1 MSQISLT
8 FPDGNSRDY
17 PAGITAAEVAAS
29 IAPSLAKNA
38 ISASLDGQHIDLAWP
53 ITQSGR
59 IAINTMKDQEPA
71 LELIRHD
78 LAHIMAR
85 AVQELWPDVK
95 VTIGPVR
102 DQGWFYDFDRA
113 EPFTPED
120 LGAIEQRMKQII
132 AARDP
137 VRTEVWD
144 RARARA
150 YYEDR
155 GEPFKVELLD
165 RIPGDEPI
173 RMYWHGD
180 WQDLCRG
187 PHLQSTGQV
196 PADAFKLTHVAGAYW
211 LGDASRPM
219 LQRIY
224 GVAFKNRDDLKAHLT
239 MLEEAAKR
247 DHRKLGREME
257 LFHFQEEAPGMVF
270 WHPNGWTIYRELE
283 AYMRRRLIRAGYKE
297 IKTPQ
302 VVDRILWEKSGHWE
316 AYREN
321 MFIVE
326 VDEEGA
332 KEKRI
337 NALKPMNCPC
347 HVQVYNHGLKSYRDL
362 PLRMAEFGSC
372 NRYEPSGA
380 LHGIMRVRGFT
391 QDDAHIFCTE
401 DQIEVECA
409 GFIGLLSSVYRDL
422 GFEKFDIKLSTRPDV
437 RVGSDEIWDKAEAAL
452 KGAIEH
458 LGLPYE
464 INPGDGAFYGP
475 KLDFKLTDAIGREWQ
490 CGTFQCDFN
499 LPQRL
504 EAEYVGEDGGKHR
517 PVMLHR
523 AVLGSFER
531 FIGIL
536 IENYAGKLPFW
547 LAPRQVVVASI
558 VSGADDYVH
567 EVVAALRE
575 AGIRAEADTRNEKIN
590 YKVRE
595 HSVGKVPAIMAI
607 GMKEVEERTVSVR
620 RLGEQGSRVAALD
633 AVVAAVQHQDR
644 APPRTEPG
652 RRQQRG
658 EHRVLVVLPAHHQPE
673 VDARRGTGLCQQ
685 RQRYDMNNQKD
696 GCAASQ
702 RVDVH
707 QPFHGLPRLTDGNVR
722 AGHRLGAARGGPTTR
737 R

>member
-1 MSQISLT
+1 MAQISLT
-8 FPDGNSRDY
+8 FPDGNKRDY
-17 PAGITAAEVAAS
+17 AAGVTAAEVAMS
-29 IAPSLAKNA
+29 IAPGLAKKA
-38 ISASLDGQHIDLAWP
+38 ISASVNGAHYDLQWP
-53 ITQSGR
+53 IMTDAK
-59 IAINTMKDQEPA
+59 IAIHTMADDAQA

-78 LAHIMAR
+78 CAHIMAR
-85 AVQELWPDVK
+85 AVQDIWPDVK

-102 DQGWFYDFDRA
+102 DYGWFYDFDRA

-120 LGAIEQRMKQII
+120 LGAIEARMKQII
-132 AARDP
+132 NARDP
-137 VRTEVWD
+137 VKTEVWD
-144 RARARA
+144 RARAIA

-155 GEPFKVELLD
+155 GEPFKIELIN
-165 RIPGDEPI
+165 RIPEGEDL
-173 RMYWHGD
+173 RMYWHGP

-187 PHLQSTGQV
+187 PHLAHTGQV

-211 LGDASRPM
+211 LGDATRPM

-224 GVAFKNRDDLKAHLT
+224 GLAFKNRDDLKAHMT

-257 LFHFQEEAPGMVF
+257 LFHIQDEAPGMVF
-270 WHPNGWTIYRELE
+270 WHPNGWTIYRQLE
-283 AYMRRRLIRAGYKE
+283 DYMRGRLRTAGYKD

-347 HVQVYNHGLKSYRDL
+347 HVQIFNQGLKSYRDL
-362 PLRMAEFGSC
+362 PLRLAEFGSC
-372 NRYEPSGA
+372 HRYESSGSM
-380 LHGIMRVRGFT
+380 HGLMRVRGFT

-401 DQIEVECA
+401 DQIEAECA
-409 GFIGLLSSVYRDL
+409 GFIALLSSVYKDL

-437 RVGSDEIWDKAEAAL
+437 RVGSDEVWDKAEGAL
-452 KGAIEH
+452 QKAIEG
-458 LGLPYE
+458 LGLPYQ
-464 INPGDGAFYGP
+464 INEGDGAFYGP

-490 CGTFQCDFN
+490 CGTFQADFN
-499 LPQRL
+499 LPNRL
-504 EAEYVGEDGGKHR
+504 DAEFVGEDGAKHR

-523 AVLGSFER
+523 AILGSFER

-536 IENYAGKLPFW
+536 IENYAGKFPFW

-558 VSGADDYVH
+558 VSDADGYVN
-567 EVVAALRE
+567 EVVNALKK
-575 AGIRAEADTRNEKIN
+575 AGVRAEADTRNEKIN

-595 HSVGKVPAIMAI
+595 HSVGKVPVILAI

-620 RLGEQGSRVAALD
+620 RLGETRTDTISFAEAIATFGLD
-633 AVVAAVQHQDR
+633 AL
-644 APPRTEPG
+644 P
-652 RRQQRG
+652 
-658 EHRVLVVLPAHHQPE
+658 PAH
-673 VDARRGTGLCQQ
+673 
-685 RQRYDMNNQKD
+685 
-696 GCAASQ
+696 
-702 RVDVH
+702 
-707 QPFHGLPRLTDGNVR
+707 
-722 AGHRLGAARGGPTTR
+722 
-737 R
+737 